1 MFKIEVMAKILLISN
16 GYGENSFSSLLLES
30 LIQEIEKE
38 KLPLKVETVSLV
50 GEGKIFDPWLSHPQ
64 VSILHSSPPLPYG
77 GVYLGG
83 IRERTT
89 HFIKDFQIQRKNLR
103 AIKKKLAPLQDEID
117 WVIGVGDFLPVLIS
131 KLFLKK
137 KVFLVAC
144 YHSHLLKNSKK
155 PYEKIGRYTAYLFR
169 HYTFRVYTRDYP
181 TAKWFKSL
189 GINAHYLG
197 FLGPS
202 PSILVPQRREIILL
216 TGSREDWKE
225 NLQFLAKTLQ
235 YISPSLL
242 QSFSIHWVFPPE
254 RKEEE
259 IEREMQK
266 VKGSFTFSRGDYL
279 EHLSQG
285 ALVVGFAGT
294 AMEQAAFLGI
304 PSLQPYREKAIQSN
318 PYFINKRQKL
328 LLGDALIT
336 GADTPQ
342 ETAKILEEALVNL
355 SFHQKRAQEFSE
367 KTWGRKR
374 EGAKNIAQDLAK
386 EFKKSFSN
394 KFHKTFPPPPDT
406 VPVEVDYRSDRR

>member
-1 MFKIEVMAKILLISN
+1 MAKILLISN
-16 GYGENSFSSLLLES
+16 GYGENSFSNLLLES
-30 LIQEIEKE
+30 LVQELEKE
-38 KLPLKVETVSLV
+38 QLPLKVEILSVV
-50 GEGKIFDPWLSHPQ
+50 GEGKAFDRWLSHPQ
-64 VSILHSSPPLPYG
+64 VSMFHSSPSLPYG
-77 GVYLGG
+77 GVYLGR
-83 IRERTT
+83 IKERVR
-89 HFIKDFQIQRKNLR
+89 HFIKDFQIQKKNLR
-103 AIKKKLAPLQDEID
+103 VIQKKLISMIDEID

-144 YHSHLLKNSKK
+144 YHSYLLKRSNK
-155 PYEKIGRYTAYLFR
+155 PYEKIGIYTAHLFR
-169 HYTFRVYTRDYP
+169 HYASRVYTRDYP

-235 YISPSLL
+235 YTSPSLL

-254 RKEEE
+254 REEEE
-259 IEREMQK
+259 IKEEMKK
-266 VKGSFTFSRGDYL
+266 VKTNFAFSRGDYL
-279 EHLSQG
+279 EHLSRG

-294 AMEQAAFLGI
+294 AIQQAASLGI
-304 PSLQPYREKAIQSN
+304 PSLRTYREGAIQI
-318 PYFINKRQKL
+318 INKRQKP

-342 ETAKILEEALVNL
+342 ETAKILEEVLTHL
-355 SFHQKRAQEFSE
+355 SFYQKRAQEFSE
-367 KTWGRKR
+367 KTWGRKK
-374 EGAKNIAQDLAK
+374 EGAKNIARDLVK
-386 EFKKSFSN
+386 ELQKSFSN
-394 KFHKTFPPPPDT
+394 NFHKVLPLSPDIT
-406 VPVEVDYRSDRR
+406 PVEAGYHSDRQ

>member
-1 MFKIEVMAKILLISN
+1 MPKILLISN
-16 GYGENSFSSLLLES
+16 GYGENSFSSLLLNS
-30 LIQEIEKE
+30 LVQELEKE
-38 KLPLKVETVSLV
+38 RLPIKVEILSVV
-50 GEGKIFDPWLSHPQ
+50 GEGKAFDRWLSHPQ

-83 IRERTT
+83 IRERIT

-137 KVFLVAC
+137 KVSLVDC
-144 YHSHLLKNSKK
+144 YHSHLLKRSNK
-155 PYEKIGRYTAYLFR
+155 PYEKVRRYTAYLFR
-169 HYTFRVYTRDYP
+169 RYTFRVYTRDYP

-202 PSILVPQRREIILL
+202 PSILAPQRREIILL
-216 TGSREDWKE
+216 TGSREDWRE

-235 YISPSLL
+235 YTSPSLL

-259 IEREMQK
+259 IEREMEKAQANF
-266 VKGSFTFSRGDYL
+266 SFSRGDYL

-318 PYFINKRQKL
+318 PYFINKRQRS
-328 LLGDALIT
+328 LLGDALIP

-342 ETAKILEEALVNL
+342 ETAKILEEVLIHL
-355 SFHQKRAQEFSE
+355 SFYQKRAQEFSQ
-367 KTWGRKR
+367 KTWRGKR
-374 EGAKNIAQDLAK
+374 EGAKNIARDLVK
-386 EFKKSFSN
+386 EFKKSLSN
-394 KFHKTFPPPPDT
+394 KFRKVPLLPPDIA
-406 VPVEVDYRSDRR
+406 PVEVGYHSDRQ